1 VTILVTEN
9 LGISNTYCTVSI
21 DLAYCA
27 SKLSPKNLIN
37 GNGDAECRF
46 LTEIRLDLEF
56 TLDMLENKEFPRL
69 VQSTKEEVE
78 QSVLSPKAVDELR
91 EILRKDE
98 DVREFFILLKN
109 RDLRSQAIEKLNTH
123 LGHRTLH

>member
-1 VTILVTEN
+1 
-9 LGISNTYCTVSI
+9 
-21 DLAYCA
+21 
-27 SKLSPKNLIN
+27 
-37 GNGDAECRF
+37 
-46 LTEIRLDLEF
+46 
-56 TLDMLENKEFPRL
+56 MLERKEFPRL
-69 VQSTKEEVE
+69 VAVTREEVE

-109 RDLRSQAIEKLNTH
+109 RELRQQAIEKLNLH

>member
-1 VTILVTEN
+1 MVAAT
-9 LGISNTYCTVSI
+9 
-21 DLAYCA
+21 
-27 SKLSPKNLIN
+27 
-37 GNGDAECRF
+37 R
-46 LTEIRLDLEF
+46 
-56 TLDMLENKEFPRL
+56 
-69 VQSTKEEVE
+69 EEVE

-109 RDLRSQAIEKLNTH
+109 RDLRNQAIEKLNTH

>member
-1 VTILVTEN
+1 
-9 LGISNTYCTVSI
+9 
-21 DLAYCA
+21 
-27 SKLSPKNLIN
+27 
-37 GNGDAECRF
+37 
-46 LTEIRLDLEF
+46 
-56 TLDMLENKEFPRL
+56 MLERKEFPRL
-69 VQSTKEEVE
+69 VAVTREEVE

-109 RDLRSQAIEKLNTH
+109 RELRLQAIEKLNTH

>member
-1 VTILVTEN
+1 
-9 LGISNTYCTVSI
+9 
-21 DLAYCA
+21 
-27 SKLSPKNLIN
+27 
-37 GNGDAECRF
+37 
-46 LTEIRLDLEF
+46 
-56 TLDMLENKEFPRL
+56 MLENKEFPRL
-69 VQSTKEEVE
+69 VQSTKEEVA

-109 RDLRSQAIEKLNTH
+109 RELRQQAIEKLNTA

>member
-1 VTILVTEN
+1 
-9 LGISNTYCTVSI
+9 
-21 DLAYCA
+21 
-27 SKLSPKNLIN
+27 
-37 GNGDAECRF
+37 
-46 LTEIRLDLEF
+46 
-56 TLDMLENKEFPRL
+56 MLERKEFPRL
-69 VQSTKEEVE
+69 VQATREEVE

-109 RDLRSQAIEKLNTH
+109 RELRQQAIEKLNMH